1 MALLAQ
7 ERDVQ
12 TEVRQYVG
20 LYKTSL
26 TEMYEHREWE
36 QIARFAA
43 YSPGAHLVS
52 ALVLAA
58 ARTGEFVTADE
69 AKQLDAFHDE
79 QTKWLTGYFAGKTC
93 DAECKG
99 RLLEVMVS
107 HYYEA
112 QGDFD
117 AAVRQLLVSPRGA
130 SGVAVSRLHARL
142 LWCQLDETDMVPL
155 RDQALVPAAEL
166 VLADKTDAA
175 IREAVV
181 SLLALVP
188 APAASESGAA
198 AWTALQGHI
207 DKAGPRVTRML
218 KERRDTAQHER
229 VAPPVA
235 LRNLDFCSAPDSP
248 FSPPP

>member
-1 MALLAQ
+1 
-7 ERDVQ
+7 
-12 TEVRQYVG
+12 
-20 LYKTSL
+20 
-26 TEMYEHREWE
+26 
-36 QIARFAA
+36 
-43 YSPGAHLVS
+43 
-52 ALVLAA
+52 
-58 ARTGEFVTADE
+58 
-69 AKQLDAFHDE
+69 
-79 QTKWLTGYFAGKTC
+79 
-93 DAECKG
+93 
-99 RLLEVMVS
+99 MVS

-117 AAVRQLLVSPRGA
+117 AGVRQLLVSPRAA

-155 RDQALVPAAEL
+155 RDQALVPATEQ
-166 VLADKTDAA
+166 VLADKTDPA

-207 DKAGPRVTRML
+207 EKAGPRVTKML

-235 LRNLDFCSAPDSP
+235 LRNLDFCTAPDAPFSAPP
-248 FSPPP
+248 